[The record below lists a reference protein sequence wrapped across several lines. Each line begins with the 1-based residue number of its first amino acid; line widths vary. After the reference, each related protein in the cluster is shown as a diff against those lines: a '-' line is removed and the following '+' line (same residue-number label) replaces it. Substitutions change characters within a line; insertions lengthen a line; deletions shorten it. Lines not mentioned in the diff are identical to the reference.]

1 MKKMMLTLVLAIA
14 AGVWTMSKAQEV
26 KLNSLCDEWNI
37 AKISGS
43 TSLHEEIH
51 TVKATLGADTII
63 ESLRYAKLFEEGIY
77 KGALREGLYHDI
89 YYIPGGSTHEYL
101 LYKFNANV
109 GDTLS
114 NLWTGGS
121 TEWFPNGHNATV
133 LSISEGTPKVFT
145 VEVEYILSDSD
156 GDHIHPRLVDW
167 TEGVGMSD
175 GPVGMPCTAPYC
187 ACSCGQVVLCAYK
200 DSEQIYTSELGKKY
214 GCEYNGEETPDPMFP
229 SDTRWHYVYTE
240 MYGGPDFTPI
250 YFSDSPIDTVIN
262 NTHYQ
267 RIKGKLFRSEGAK
280 VWCAKD
286 SMGTLVERLVY
297 DFDLQVGDSIRNI
310 FYEDD
315 PYDVIPSYAKVTKVE
330 NITLSDGRSARRLSY
345 DAFRYDD
352 IEHIGSLDGFL
363 APLNLPV
370 STCGCGDH
378 FQCCTRGDVLLY
390 EVSKGACDTFFVNND
405 TIPSDTIPL
414 FIKDGPGTSTIDPV
428 DPNLIYA
435 LLQGELLT
443 IKDFSGAEIFCTLV
457 NTTIPSNS
465 PHHVRLQAQPF
476 RDSLSVEITDAGLY
490 EINLTSEAWNY
501 SIYGS
506 FIYGIKEGISLST
519 PEQPSA
525 QKFVRNGQIL
535 IRRGDKTYTLTGQE
549 IK

>member
-1 MKKMMLTLVLAIA
+1 MKKMMLTIVLAIA
-14 AGVWTMSKAQEV
+14 AGVWTTGKAQEV

-51 TVKATLGADTII
+51 TVKD
-63 ESLRYAKLFEEGIY
+63 Y
-77 KGALREGLYHDI
+77 D
-89 YYIPGGSTHEYL
+89 PYL
-101 LYKFNANV
+101 
-109 GDTLS
+109 
-114 NLWTGGS
+114 
-121 TEWFPNGHNATV
+121 
-133 LSISEGTPKVFT
+133 
-145 VEVEYILSDSD
+145 
-156 GDHIHPRLVDW
+156 
-167 TEGVGMSD
+167 
-175 GPVGMPCTAPYC
+175 
-187 ACSCGQVVLCAYK
+187 
-200 DSEQIYTSELGKKY
+200 
-214 GCEYNGEETPDPMFP
+214 TPDPLFP
-229 SDTRWHYVYTE
+229 SDTRWHYVYEE

-352 IEHIGSLDGFL
+352 IEHIGSLGGFL
-363 APLNLPV
+363 APLNLEVP
-370 STCGCGDH
+370 TCGCGDH
-378 FQCCTRGDVLLY
+378 FQCCTRGDFLLF
-390 EVSKGACDTFFVNND
+390 EIAKGACDTFMEDNHPYV
-405 TIPSDTIPL
+405 DTIPL

-506 FIYGIKEGISLST
+506 FVYGIKEGISLST

-535 IRRGDKTYTLTGQE
+535 ILRGDKTYTLTGQE